1 MSSTPRPRTRTQGL
15 LFGVLALVLALCVW
29 LPACSAQT
37 KSGKDKMDKM
47 ASDPN
52 KVLAK
57 VNGKAITQSD
67 VEKAA
72 ATEFQQLERECSNNR
87 HTLVENKLKQMVQD
101 TMVEAEAKTKGVSKD
116 QLIADATKAAPVT
129 DADVDKFY
137 DENKAQIPPNVTK
150 EQVVPRIKQYLEQ
163 QRQTEARTAFYA
175 SLETKYKADY
185 MMEAVRVPVDAATYA
200 APTEGPA
207 TAPIQIVEFSDFQC
221 PFCSRLL
228 PTLAQVKQKYGD
240 KIHLTFRQYP
250 LPIHNNAPKAAE
262 AALCANDQGKFWQ
275 MHDAMF
281 ADQAGLAAD
290 GLKAKAAKIEG
301 LKTADFNS
309 CLDSGK
315 HAEEVKKDIAAG
327 SAAGVNGTPA
337 MFVNGRFISGAV
349 PLDDIT
355 KVIDDELKHSGDKP
369 AAKS

>member
-1 MSSTPRPRTRTQGL
+1 MSSIPRPRTRTQGL

-57 VNGKAITQSD
+57 VNGKSITQSD

-72 ATEFQQLERECSNNR
+72 APEFAQLERECSNNR

-101 TMVEAEAKTKGVSKD
+101 TMVESEAKAKGVTKE
-116 QLIADATKAAPVT
+116 QLIADATKAAPLT

-137 DENKAQIPPNVTK
+137 EENKAQIPPNVTK
-150 EQVVPRIKQYLEQ
+150 EQVVPRIRQYLEQ
-163 QRQTEARTAFYA
+163 QRQTEARQAFYT
-175 SLETKYKADY
+175 SLEAKYKADY
-185 MMEAVRVPVDAATYA
+185 MMEPIRVPVEAATYTAPVQGPAA
-200 APTEGPA
+200 APIT
-207 TAPIQIVEFSDFQC
+207 IVEFSDFQC
-221 PFCSRLL
+221 PFCSRLK
-228 PTLAQVKQKYGD
+228 PTLDQVKQKYGD
-240 KIHLTFRQYP
+240 KVRIVFRQYP

-262 AALCANDQGKFWQ
+262 ASLCANDQGKFWE

-281 ADQAGLAAD
+281 ADQQGLAPDA
-290 GLKAKAAKIEG
+290 LKAKATKIG
-301 LKTADFNS
+301 LKADQFAS
-309 CLDSGK
+309 CLDTGK
-315 HAEEVKKDIAAG
+315 HADEVKKDIAAG

-355 KVIDDELKHSGDKP
+355 KVIDDELK
-369 AAKS
+369 KSAVKS